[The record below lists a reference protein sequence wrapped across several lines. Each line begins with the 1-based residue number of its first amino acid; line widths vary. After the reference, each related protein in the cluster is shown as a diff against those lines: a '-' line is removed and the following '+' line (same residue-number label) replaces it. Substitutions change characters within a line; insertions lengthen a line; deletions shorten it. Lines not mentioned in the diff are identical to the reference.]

1 MEELLGI
8 LDNAWLTN
16 REALLE
22 KLTAHASYMLD
33 RDVSD
38 NKSIGSHEAD
48 NILSGRDDKVNVVP
62 FAILVVW
69 PRLDGVLLLELLENC
84 MFGD

>member
-1 MEELLGI
+1 
-8 LDNAWLTN
+8 
-16 REALLE
+16 
-22 KLTAHASYMLD
+22 MLD

-38 NKSIGSHEAD
+38 NKSIGNHEAD
-48 NILSGRDDKVNVVP
+48 NILSRRDDKVNVVP